1 MFIKVTQSGQRRYAQ
16 LVESFRNEQG
26 KPRQRT
32 VCTLGRLEAGGEV
45 DTLIASLQRARGIAP
60 EPCALDGL
68 RFIGCRHAGDIWAL
82 SELWRTLG
90 FDDLATSWRR
100 SKTEVN
106 VLACLRLMVFNR
118 LCDPGSKLGV
128 LRWLETVALPAGSGV
143 VSEHQHQHL
152 LRAMDVLD
160 EHSDKLNT
168 RLATLMRPLIDHD
181 LSVVFYDLTTV
192 AVTGQTEIDDDVRAY
207 GLAKSGLIE
216 RQFMLSLVQ
225 TAEGLP
231 IAHEVHPG
239 NTAEAKTLLPMI
251 RGLLARYP
259 LKRVVLIADRG
270 LLSTANIDEL
280 NKLQVQLKKDGRDV
294 AVEYILAVPA
304 ARYGDFADDLQNLHQ
319 SQDATKEW
327 CGETQWSDSR
337 LVVAHDPVAANRRT
351 SARDNKITELVKLGQ
366 QCSVKLDE
374 QDESKR
380 TGKKNKSKG
389 RPMSDSGTKARFYHA
404 VKDAHMAHVI
414 NVDLKADLFS
424 YAIDEGKKRYLELLD
439 GKLLLVTNTSSTAV
453 EVVQRYKSLADIE
466 RGFRVLKSDI
476 EIGPVYHRLPRRI
489 RAHAL
494 ICFMALVL
502 YRVMRMRLTAS
513 KRSESP
519 TTLLEQLKRIQQQ
532 TVQTSQ
538 GQRMTGLTEMTPTQK
553 SLFAALNLIPPTPS
567 DLAQPVL

>member
-143 VSEHQHQHL
+143 VSEHQHL